1 MIKDTVGVISPFPIE
16 FVKYC
21 EQLVLENNVYFKK
34 EESGK
39 AEDKTEP
46 KAEIQKQREI
56 PSKLLLVKTAIET
69 AKLEIAYNDT
79 QLQAR
84 QRNN

>member
-1 MIKDTVGVISPFPIE
+1 
-16 FVKYC
+16 
-21 EQLVLENNVYFKK
+21 VLENNVYFKK

-46 KAEIQKQREI
+46 KAEMQKQREI
-56 PSKLLLVKTAIET
+56 PSKLFLVKTAIET

-79 QLQAR
+79 QL
-84 QRNN
+84 